1 MGMGRCDQGR
11 ERYYEGKGRCDQ
23 WKMRWRKRAIKGRC
37 DQGKDVTTRK
47 GKELQGGMT
56 RKAIGEGTI
65 ERRSDREGPMGK
77 GKER

>member
-37 DQGKDVTTRK
+37 DQGKDVTIRK
-47 GKELQGGMT
+47 GKELQGGDD
-56 RKAIGEGTI
+56 KE
-65 ERRSDREGPMGK
+65 SDWGGKNREK
-77 GKER
+77 KR